1 MLGAAGGIFILSW
14 RNICYKDKTLAAS
27 ARAAERA
34 TDSMNPFKPLSR
46 WLPFLAL
53 LLMTAAYYAIPWQS
67 APWLAAVVGVPFLL
81 LYCVLFPGYSLV
93 RRFGD
98 PSSGAIERVAWAAFS
113 GFAVL
118 LACAFVWALSGV
130 SLATF
135 AGVLPIVTVAV
146 TLTARGGLARRGDPP
161 ANPPPAGTASSR
173 WGLAVAALAVLMGLL
188 VLLTGPPTGYSS
200 DTIDYIAYTNEVART
215 GDPFPTSEFYLDA
228 GANGADLRKGLLHS
242 LYGYFKW
249 YLGID
254 TLVLFR
260 WLGAAFLAL
269 VMLAVYTA
277 ARAFFPG
284 RAVAALSVVFFVLG
298 FDGGLDSPLI
308 RSFFYPGRF
317 AVGYLLLFLVV
328 ALDFVTRP
336 RPKSL
341 VWCSI
346 FAFAA
351 AAVHIQYAVLIGF
364 VAGTILLWKT
374 CFNTGSWREHLVRS
388 SSLGLA
394 AFMGMLPYAAF
405 RYLTA
410 FQSGGASDLHRQI
423 QGAMFVSDRL
433 FIANPLTAWQ
443 GAGLFG
449 LAAAMAVI
457 PLWPRRREYPA
468 LGYLIASMLTV
479 VLIQFNPLFMPLF
492 YSAITYLVYRLGI
505 ICPYYVLAAYFV
517 VTAVRGA
524 ATGSPPLRR
533 VVLAVTAIAV
543 VAGLSPALTRNAFSP
558 ATIAAERET
567 GYPRWKDGLSKLGEL
582 PGRAVIAS
590 DPVTSYMISAFTPHF
605 VVCTFDQ
612 HAPPSDLLSRERSIA
627 ARDILSPFTS
637 SSDKGHQIAKHQV
650 THVVVNENLDVT
662 DRSDFWTVGKESA
675 PLVRG
680 RLGALNDMFIEEGA
694 VGGLR
699 LYRAAGNAPRHVAAV
714 QNPLLRRRVPPD
726 AVKVGET
733 AGLARL
739 EAARIA
745 APDTVRGGDEI
756 EVTLY
761 WLRQEE
767 LPLDKYVV
775 TIRFDRTDVEL
786 PFGGKPF
793 PKIARKLKERVN
805 GERYRFRHDHQIMDG
820 FVSPDTWPPGVFV
833 VDRTVV
839 RIPAYAAAGRYE
851 VRARLI
857 TGSTAPNYR
866 IRDFLYDDDI
876 YQGVVIGEITTG
888 R

>member
-1 MLGAAGGIFILSW
+1 
-14 RNICYKDKTLAAS
+14 
-27 ARAAERA
+27 
-34 TDSMNPFKPLSR
+34 MNPFKSLPR
-46 WLPFLAL
+46 WFPFLVL
-53 LLMTAAYYAIPWQS
+53 LLMTAAYYAVPWRS
-67 APWLAAVVGVPFLL
+67 APWLAAVGGVPFLL
-81 LYCVLFPGYSLV
+81 LYCVLLPGYSLV

-98 PSSGAIERVAWAAFS
+98 PSPGGIERIAWAAFG

-118 LACAFVWALSGV
+118 LACAFVWALTGV
-130 SLATF
+130 SLGVF
-135 AGVLPIVTVAV
+135 AGALPVVTVAV
-146 TLTARGGLARRGDPP
+146 TLTAPFARRGAPS
-161 ANPPPAGTASSR
+161 ASRPGRSR
-173 WGLAVAALAVLMGLL
+173 WALAVTAAVVLMGAL
-188 VLLTGPPTGYSS
+188 VLLTGPPTGYSK
-200 DTIDYIAYTNEVART
+200 DTIDYVAYTNEIART

-260 WLGAAFLAL
+260 WLGAVFLAL

-284 RAVAALSVVFFVLG
+284 RAVAALSVLFFILG
-298 FDGGLDSPLI
+298 FDGGLDSALI
-308 RSFFYPGRF
+308 RSYFYPNRF

-328 ALDFVTRP
+328 ALDFVARP
-336 RPKSL
+336 RPKRL
-341 VWCSI
+341 VWCSV

-351 AAVHIQYAVLIGF
+351 AAVHIQYAVLLGF
-364 VAGTILLWKT
+364 VAGTILIWKT
-374 CFNTGSWREHLVRS
+374 CFNTGSWREHFVRS
-388 SSLGLA
+388 FSLGLA
-394 AFMGMLPYAAF
+394 ALMGMLPYAAF

-423 QGAMFVSDRL
+423 QGAMFVSDRF
-433 FIANPLTAWQ
+433 FIANPLTAWH

-449 LAAAMAVI
+449 LAAAIAVI

-479 VLIQFNPLFMPLF
+479 TLIQFNPLFMPVF

-505 ICPYYVLAAYFV
+505 ICPYYILAAYFL
-517 VTAVRGA
+517 VTAVRGGA
-524 ATGSPPLRR
+524 PGSPAWGPLRR
-533 VVLAVTAIAV
+533 VVLAVTAFAV
-543 VAGLSPALTRNAFSP
+543 LAGLAPALGPNAFSP
-558 ATIAAERET
+558 STIAAERAT
-567 GYPRWKDGLSKLGEL
+567 SYLRWEDGLSKLREL

-612 HAPPSDLLSRERSIA
+612 HAPPSDLFARERSIA

-637 SSDKGHQIAKHQV
+637 VSDKGHQVELHQV
-650 THVVVNENLDVT
+650 THVVVNEDLAAP
-662 DRSDFWTVGKESA
+662 DRSDFWTVGKESV
-675 PLVRG
+675 PLVKG
-680 RLGALNDMFIEEGA
+680 RLGALDDIFIEES
-694 VGGLR
+694 
-699 LYRAAGNAPRHVAAV
+699 AAGGFRVYRVAGDAPRRVAAV
-714 QNPLLRRRVPPD
+714 QNPFLRRRIPAD
-726 AVKVGET
+726 ATKIAET

-761 WLRQEE
+761 WLRQDE

-775 TIRFDRTDVEL
+775 TIRFDQTDLEL

-793 PKIARKLKERVN
+793 PKVARKVKERVD

-820 FVSPDTWPPGVFV
+820 FLSPDTWPPGVFV
-833 VDRTVV
+833 IDRTLV

-851 VRARLI
+851 VRAKLI
-857 TGSTAPNYR
+857 TGSTGPNYR
-866 IRDFLYDDDI
+866 LRDFLYDDDI
-876 YQGVVIGEITTG
+876 YQGAVIGEITTG